1 MSSVDVDAAFDAF
14 QKEQKKQ
21 SEVDVDDVW
30 KKFTGEELTGGI
42 DKITGGPGLEDLS
55 VRADI
60 AAFYRPQTAAEAN
73 RVFQKIYPDGEVL
86 RDPDDKELYFRIGED
101 DAYRKL
107 DPDMISDPGR
117 LRDLIY
123 DVAEFVAQ
131 DAPIFLGEGL
141 AFAGTKSPSVL
152 GGTARAFTGGAGG
165 ELVRQLSQ
173 VLSGKKEAS
182 ADDMFSQAA
191 ETGTFSAGGEL
202 LAKPFIRG
210 YKMLRGKTI
219 APTVAVEPSAKRAI
233 AAEARQNARIIKKED
248 LLRTLTPGQTVF
260 NPIIKRFEGFGR
272 QFSPKMAMFFDQQK
286 VKGLKAFRKIA
297 ESLDEKGDVVRR
309 APLNL
314 SVALRSAA
322 AEAEQRIFR
331 PLGRLYPNYSSMTSA
346 QAGKQIL
353 GGVVEWDELARRQ
366 VTAAYD
372 EARQV
377 ATPTYDVGNMIS
389 SATDVLSGTKIATK
403 PRLVAGELVDQYGD
417 PVMKTVTE
425 QTRVGELTK
434 EVRKAAELIRDMDP
448 NLPVVDGDDATD
460 QLMRLRTTLWDA
472 KTPAS
477 GDVFRQVNRDA
488 AVLYNA
494 LTEVMDN
501 PIVDLEDAQGL
512 WKEAAQSASRRFAV
526 LDKAVIGQIL
536 KTKVKGGESQLARSL
551 VNAGKQS
558 DIDDLRNLL
567 PKGKFDSLRTFVAG
581 ELVRDPAK
589 IKSMDG
595 DVLNSLFGPRQI
607 QDFQNMADDV
617 AKLRSS
623 QMAQTFADNVSDRK
637 AAMQFLAS
645 ATPSQTDAF
654 IKTVKES
661 PAILEEIKTT
671 LLNGIADLSYGANR
685 KFDFNQF
692 SSALDRLKDAGLFR
706 KNGLWTRQ
714 EMQAISDFRAYFNRI
729 AGPASDDTG
738 TQLMAAQT
746 LSPGQFIDKGKSVA
760 SVAIEILHHIALI
773 GGLGRALI
781 DPRVAKFL
789 RGQAQKKRPRTGE
802 PEVLSEL
809 GTNQL
814 RGFIAAT
821 TAAAMAGEEE
831 ETE

>member
-1 MSSVDVDAAFDAF
+1 MATAPSTQSSSTIAKFRAKTPSASNAPSIIAKFRG
-14 QKEQKKQ
+14 QKP
-21 SEVDVDDVW
+21 
-30 KKFTGEELTGGI
+30 TGAI
-42 DKITGGPGLEDLS
+42 NKITGGPGLEDLS

-73 RVFQKIYPDGEVL
+73 RVFKETYPDGEVI
-86 RDPDDKELYFRIGED
+86 RDPDDNELYFRIGKD

-123 DVAEFVAQ
+123 DVAEFGARE
-131 DAPIFLGEGL
+131 APIFVGEGL

-191 ETGTFSAGGEL
+191 ETGAYSAGGEFV
-202 LAKPFIRG
+202 ARPFIRG
-210 YKMLRGKTI
+210 YTMLRGKKVDPSMAI
-219 APTVAVEPSAKRAI
+219 DPTAARAI
-233 AAEARQNARIIKKED
+233 AAETRQD
-248 LLRTLTPGQTVF
+248 LPIVTPGQTVLS
-260 NPIIKRFEGFGR
+260 PIIKRFEAMGR
-272 QFSPKMAMFFDQQK
+272 QFSPKMVAFFQRQK
-286 VKGLKAFRKIA
+286 DEGVKKFRNIA
-297 ESLDEKGDVVRR
+297 AKLDEKGDVVRG

-353 GGVVEWDELARRQ
+353 GGVIEWDELARRQ
-366 VTAAYD
+366 VNAAYN
-372 EARQV
+372 EARQA
-377 ATPTYDVGNMIS
+377 ATPTYDVGDLV
-389 SATDVLSGTKIATK
+389 SAATGVLSGTKIATK

-425 QTRVGELTK
+425 QRRVGELTK

-460 QLMRLRTTLWDA
+460 QLMKLRTTLWDA
-472 KTPAS
+472 KTPAP

-501 PIVDLEDAQGL
+501 PIVDLDDAQGL

-637 AAMQFLAS
+637 ATMQFLAS

-661 PAILEEIKTT
+661 PAILQEIKTT
-671 LLNGIADLSYGANR
+671 ILNGIADLSYDANR
-685 KFDFNQF
+685 KFNFDQF
-692 SSALDRLKDAGLFR
+692 SSAFDRLKDAGLFR

-714 EMQAISDFRAYFNRI
+714 EMQAINDFRAYFNRV
-729 AGPASDDTG
+729 AGPSSGDAG
-738 TQLMAAQT
+738 VQLMSAEI
-746 LSPGQFIDKGKSVA
+746 LSPAQFARGEKSI
-760 SVAIEILHHIALI
+760 STIAIEALHQIALV
-773 GGLGRALI
+773 GGLGRALLS
-781 DPRVAKFL
+781 PTVAKFL
-789 RGQAQKKRPRTGE
+789 RGQAQKRNPRTGE

>member
-1 MSSVDVDAAFDAF
+1 MSSVDVDEVFDAF
-14 QKEQKKQ
+14 QEQQKKE
-21 SEVDVDDVW
+21 SEADVDAIW
-30 KKFTGEELTGGI
+30 AQFKGEELTGGI

-73 RVFQKIYPDGEVL
+73 RVFKETYPDGEVI
-86 RDPDDKELYFRIGED
+86 RDPDDKELYFRIGKD

-123 DVAEFVAQ
+123 DVAEFGARE
-131 DAPIFLGEGL
+131 APIFVGEGL
-141 AFAGTKSPSVL
+141 AFAGTKSPSAL
-152 GGTARAFTGGAGG
+152 GGTARAFTGAGTG

-202 LAKPFIRG
+202 VAKPFIRG
-210 YKMLRGKTI
+210 YKMLRGKKI
-219 APTVAVEPSAKRAI
+219 APTVAIDPTAARAI
-233 AAEARQNARIIKKED
+233 AAETRQD
-248 LLRTLTPGQTVF
+248 LPIVTPGQTVLS
-260 NPIIKRFEGFGR
+260 PIIKRFETMGR
-272 QFSPKMAMFFDQQK
+272 QFSPKMIEFFQTQK
-286 VKGLKAFRKIA
+286 SEGVKKFREIA
-297 ESLDEKGDVVRR
+297 SKLDEKGDVVRR

-314 SVALRSAA
+314 SVALKSAA

-353 GGVVEWDELARRQ
+353 GGVVEWDELAKRQ

-403 PRLVAGELVDQYGD
+403 PRLVAGKLVDQYGD
-417 PVMKTVTE
+417 PVMETVTE

-472 KTPAS
+472 KTPAP

-501 PIVDLEDAQGL
+501 PIVDLDDAQGL

-637 AAMQFLAS
+637 AAMQFLAG

-661 PAILEEIKTT
+661 PAILQEIKTT
-671 LLNGIADLSYGANR
+671 LLNGIADLSYDATK
-685 KFDFNQF
+685 KFNFNQF

-729 AGPASDDTG
+729 AGPSSGDAGVS
-738 TQLMAAQT
+738 LMSAEV
-746 LSPGQFIDKGKSVA
+746 LSPAQFARGKEGVSTI
-760 SVAIEILHHIALI
+760 AIQALHQIALV
-773 GGLGRALI
+773 GWLGRALLS
-781 DPRVAKFL
+781 PTVSKFL